1 MSNERETKVNIDDNA
16 QMINIINATAFEK
29 GKTYM
34 LKVSGKHLKEH
45 EYYVVKYAIKGL
57 IDAFK
62 ERGIDVII
70 NACPFDIDVVEIK
83 EQYTN
88 NGGEGE

>member
-16 QMINIINATAFEK
+16 QMI
-29 GKTYM
+29 
-34 LKVSGKHLKEH
+34 KVSGKHLNEH

-62 ERGIDVII
+62 KRGIDVII